1 MTVPPPGAPQRI
13 LCVGDI
19 YALKNQNALIRAL
32 DPLAG
37 NRELKVIFLGKA
49 GADEPYAAEFSRL
62 VQARPWCVYQGFAS
76 RTDLKA
82 HLRQATLLALPSLE
96 ENCPMV
102 VLEAMAA
109 GVPVVAARVG
119 GVPDLIEEGKT
130 GILCEPLEADS
141 LRAGIERVLSNPA
154 AAQEMAQEAKLCAQ
168 ARFCPSVIAQRHL
181 QIYQELLKR
190 AARNKTP

>member
-1 MTVPPPGAPQRI
+1 V
-13 LCVGDI
+13 
-19 YALKNQNALIRAL
+19 
-32 DPLAG
+32 
-37 NRELKVIFLGKA
+37 
-49 GADEPYAAEFSRL
+49 RL
-62 VQARPWCVYQGFAS
+62 SGFAS

-130 GILCEPLEADS
+130 GIL
-141 LRAGIERVLSNPA
+141 LRTAGGGQPA
-154 AAQEMAQEAKLCAQ
+154 S
-168 ARFCPSVIAQRHL
+168 RD
-181 QIYQELLKR
+181 
-190 AARNKTP
+190 